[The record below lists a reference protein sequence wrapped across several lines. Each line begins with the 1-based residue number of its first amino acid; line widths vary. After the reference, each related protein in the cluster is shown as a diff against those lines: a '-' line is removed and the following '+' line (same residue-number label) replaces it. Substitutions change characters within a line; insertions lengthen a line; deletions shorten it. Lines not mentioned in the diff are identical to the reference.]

1 MQVQN
6 SNGQTALAVAKYQ
19 GYFYVAKIIEEFIPI
34 PIEPRKSSTT
44 GLVVPAPTTEEKNK
58 LLFLAYGPKKVEEE
72 DQITLRIYCIDKD
85 DHSLRDTIYGSEKDN
100 TQWAPATI
108 CPVPKGENII
118 VSVHE
123 MSDFISMDPDEKNQ
137 QIDADRGEIA
147 CLDFDFDVGTLERA
161 CNARVALRVT
171 CKEKTM
177 ADIVMKRKVE
187 KKGVQCVLISPLHTV
202 LCSHGNLLGYTRV
215 IDKVLPYAYNF
226 RGMYISRTPRT

>member
-1 MQVQN
+1 MLLLCFLQICN
-6 SNGQTALAVAKYQ
+6 SKGETALDVAMYQ
-19 GYFYVAKIIEEFIPI
+19 GYYMVAKIIEEYIPA
-34 PIEPRKSSTT
+34 PTAPRKSLT
-44 GLVVPAPTTEEKNK
+44 PAPTIEEKNK
-58 LLFLAYGPKKVEEE
+58 LLFLAYGPKDVEEG

-108 CPVPKGENII
+108 CSVSKGENIN

-123 MSDFISMDPDEKNQ
+123 MSDFISTDPDAKNQ

-147 CLDFDFDVGTLERA
+147 HLDFDFDVGTLERA

-187 KKGVQCVLISPLHTV
+187 RKGVQYVLINPVHTV
-202 LCSHGNLLGYTRV
+202 LCNQFHVRN
-215 IDKVLPYAYNF
+215 VLKF
-226 RGMYISRTPRT
+226 VWMYKSFT